1 MTVLSGALNLPAV
14 SLPLPASLLW
24 VPYKNRHAT
33 QATYSLFLVKN
44 AFTIPLDNSNADP
57 GNAFVVF
64 ENGEKNQ
71 LSEISG
77 YARTR
82 PNYG

>member
-33 QATYSLFLVKN
+33 QATYSLFLGKER
-44 AFTIPLDNSNADP
+44 FYNSA
-57 GNAFVVF
+57 G
-64 ENGEKNQ
+64 Q
-71 LSEISG
+71 
-77 YARTR
+77 R
-82 PNYG
+82 